1 MKKLFLLL
9 AAIVTLAMSVS
20 AQNRTYKGV
29 VLSSADDEP
38 LVGAAVQPVGSPNS
52 GVMTNIDGEFTIT
65 VPASVKEITVSYV
78 GMTPKTVSIP

>member
-29 VLSSADDEP
+29 VLS
-38 LVGAAVQPVGSPNS
+38 
-52 GVMTNIDGEFTIT
+52 
-65 VPASVKEITVSYV
+65 
-78 GMTPKTVSIP
+78 